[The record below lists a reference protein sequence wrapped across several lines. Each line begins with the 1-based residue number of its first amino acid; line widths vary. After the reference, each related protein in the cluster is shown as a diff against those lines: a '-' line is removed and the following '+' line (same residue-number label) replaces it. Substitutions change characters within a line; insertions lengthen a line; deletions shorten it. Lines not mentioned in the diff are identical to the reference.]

1 MKKAESALDVSG
13 NVRTFDP
20 NAFEPDY
27 LVEVTERYLA
37 AVDRKNEAAG
47 EVNAILNEAQRAGID
62 RRSFKLAVKAK
73 TSPMSTET
81 RSTTNAYLRALGD
94 LPLFAQASQH

>member
-1 MKKAESALDVSG
+1 MNKAESALDVSG
-13 NVRTFDP
+13 NVRAFDP
-20 NAFEPDY
+20 NAFEPEY
-27 LVEVTERYLA
+27 LVEIAERYEA
-37 AVDRKNEAAG
+37 AVARKNDAAG

-62 RRSFKLAVKAK
+62 RRSFKLAMKAK
-73 TSPMSTET
+73 SSPMSTET